1 MKKNVFLVSLATILL
16 YCSCNTEDSFKPHS
30 NEDIPVEKPVDTL
43 KIENPKEENI
53 FNNEFALQKYIELP
67 KEQEEISQRLNTFA
81 WKLFINTY
89 KQKGESNLVLSPF
102 SLTQDLLMLCNG
114 LKGITLEDTKQA
126 LGLFYYNMEAI
137 NQYVLLINQGL
148 NDADPKTKYR
158 TDNSIWYRND
168 MTIND
173 EFAQNIEQ
181 YYKADLFI
189 AAMDSQTVDSI
200 NDWAYEKTFGRIKRM
215 LTKLPEHTNS
225 VLMNT
230 VYFRGLWQWQMEK
243 EDIRDGI
250 FINENGEK
258 EPAKMMD
265 FFRPSYYA
273 DNTCY
278 QATSREYSNGAFIMD
293 FILPKE
299 GVASHEAL
307 AQYIEDNNSNI
318 RYLKVN
324 LVLPCFDAESE
335 LTLNQVL
342 SSMGMTSIFSPASPL
357 DVQLFDTPTIVSQVL
372 QKANI
377 TVNEKGTEAAVATA
391 IISVDGNCNGE
402 KTETIDMVLNRPFFY
417 AIRET
422 STNTPLFIGY
432 QGSVK

>member
-1 MKKNVFLVSLATILL
+1 MGIIAASALFACSEVELTDIREKTEENVKEIETV
-16 YCSCNTEDSFKPHS
+16 ED
-30 NEDIPVEKPVDTL
+30 DL
-43 KIENPKEENI
+43 RAKEENI
-53 FNNEFALQKYIELP
+53 FNNEFASQKHIELP
-67 KEQEEISQRLNTFA
+67 KEQKEISQKLNAFA
-81 WKLFINTY
+81 WKLFTNTY
-89 KQKGESNLVLSPF
+89 KQKEEGNLVLSPF

-114 LKGITLEDTKQA
+114 LKGITLEDTKLA
-126 LGLFYYNMEAI
+126 LGLFNYDMEAI

-158 TDNSIWYRND
+158 MDNSVWYRNN

-173 EFAQNIEQ
+173 EFVQNLEQ

-200 NDWAYEKTFGRIKRM
+200 NDWACEKTFGRIER
-215 LTKLPEHTNS
+215 LLSKLPEHTNS

-230 VYFRGLWQWQMEK
+230 VYFRGLWQWQME
-243 EDIRDGI
+243 EENIRNGI
-250 FINENGEK
+250 FINEKGEE

-265 FFRPSYYA
+265 FFRPSHYA
-273 DNTCY
+273 ENTCY
-278 QATSREYSNGAFIMD
+278 QATSREYSNGAFVMD

-299 GVASHEAL
+299 GVTPYEAMS
-307 AQYIEDNNSNI
+307 QYIEDKNSNTQH
-318 RYLKVN
+318 LMVN
-324 LVLPCFDAESE
+324 LVLPCFDAESK
-335 LTLNQVL
+335 LTLEQVL
-342 SSMGMTSIFSPASPL
+342 PSMGMTSIFNPASPL
-357 DVQLFDTPTIVSQVL
+357 DFKLFDKPTIVRQVL

-391 IISVDGNCNGE
+391 IISVDGDYNGE
-402 KTETIDMVLNRPFFY
+402 KAETIDMVLNRPFFY
-417 AIRET
+417 TIRET